1 MRVIPIYP
9 NHREANCYIL
19 CSGNVCAVIDPGADA
34 ERIYNTAKTEGL
46 EIEKILLTHGHFDHI
61 MAVNELCALTGA
73 KVMIHKDDLTELYDA
88 SVNLSVFATG
98 IEYSLDKD
106 ISVTALSEG
115 DTVSIGDEEL
125 RVMST
130 PGHTPGSC
138 IYICKDIMFVGD
150 TIFAG
155 SIGRIDFPGGNGA
168 EIVNSLKKITKLDGD
183 YTLYSGHGPETTLS
197 REKLNNYYL
206 QPRFLER

>member
-1 MRVIPIYP
+1 MRVISLYP
-9 NHREANCYIL
+9 SFREANCYIF
-19 CSGNVCAVIDPGADA
+19 CSGNSCAVIDPGADA
-34 ERIYNTAKTEGL
+34 ERIYRAAKDEGL
-46 EIEKILLTHGHFDHI
+46 EIQKVLLTHGHFDHI

-73 KVMIHKDDLTELYDA
+73 TVMIHKDDLTALYDA

-98 IEYSLDKD
+98 IEYSLDED

-115 DTVSIGDEEL
+115 DTVSIGEEKL
-125 RVMST
+125 MVMST

-138 IYICKDIMFVGD
+138 LYICKDIIFSGD

-155 SIGRIDFPGGNGA
+155 SAGRVDFPGGN
-168 EIVNSLKKITKLDGD
+168 ERELVNSLIRIKNLDGD
-183 YTLYSGHGPETTLS
+183 YTLYSGHGPETTLT